1 MKVTANADINTSV
14 EKQNRFSDFLIDL
27 LIYISVMFLVRE
39 IALPN
44 VDFMVNALF
53 YSFTTLLVASWR
65 MKVRGVTWKEL
76 GLSKPKNF
84 TRTLLLSAA
93 ILVTVIIT
101 LIIFEVIKDQLPFS
115 SGPEVSNQ
123 VAGSRF
129 GDLSGN
135 FALFFSIIFLTPP
148 DVP

>member
-135 FALFFSIIFLTPP
+135 FALFFSIIFLKVSPS
-148 DVP
+148 